1 MPDDARL
8 ARIRERAYLLWLDD
22 ACPEGQNEEC
32 WQRARTAEILERMAR
47 VGTVARATAR
57 PADAAEGEAPGTRTA

>member
-22 ACPEGQNEEC
+22 ACPEGMDEELATRPRSGDPGADGEYRGAC
-32 WQRARTAEILERMAR
+32 RPRQWTL
-47 VGTVARATAR
+47 ATAR
-57 PADAAEGEAPGTRTA
+57 RR

>member
-22 ACPEGQNEEC
+22 ACPEGMDEEY
-32 WQRARTAEILERMAR
+32 WQRARVAVTLERMAS
-47 VGTVARATAR
+47 TEARMPAKAMDIGDCKAPVMR
-57 PADAAEGEAPGTRTA
+57 PA